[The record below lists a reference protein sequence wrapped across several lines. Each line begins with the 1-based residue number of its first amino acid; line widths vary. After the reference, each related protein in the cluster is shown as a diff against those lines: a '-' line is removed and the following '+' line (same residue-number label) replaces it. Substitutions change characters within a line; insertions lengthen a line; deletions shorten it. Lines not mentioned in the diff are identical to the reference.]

1 MAEMYE
7 EPQLTSFVERPD
19 YGEIGRSIQVRTNF
33 FRILDLPEANFTH
46 YDVTITPDVPPPINR
61 KVVGTFEAQHR
72 NDVLGGMRLI
82 FDGRKNIFTS
92 RPMLLTEEDDGI
104 VNPRRIPRKFTI
116 KIRKVGMI
124 DYRDLMRHAEG
135 KRAFINNV
143 LKALMAIDILIRQEP
158 SMNYVTVRRSFYTTN
173 DTGHLFGGLEAR
185 RGYYQSAKCG
195 QKQLYINIDIT
206 ATAFY
211 ESCSLI
217 MSIAKILGR
226 RGPEDLRGGMTDYDH
241 QRLERAIKGLKIRV
255 VHRGETQKKRK
266 YRIRGITPTPADRTY
281 FQSEGQQE
289 RSVAEYFATT
299 YHRRLN
305 FPFLPCV
312 VVNSNNTFLPMEV
325 CEIVEDQRY
334 TRKLNDKQTADMIK
348 FTCVQPHARANK
360 ILEGFNILNYRDNQ
374 YLRQFGLRVPARVL
388 PTPTIQYHPS
398 SREAKFRPING
409 VWNLRD
415 KKVATGTTL
424 GSWSVVVFSSERDY
438 PLPSVKHFI
447 RELVTTFPNV
457 NPPVIHA
464 NPLGDNEGTLKQAWL
479 LAGNHAKAQPQLIL
493 CILPNTG
500 VDLYAQI
507 KRVSDTVIGVV
518 TQCVQGR
525 NIMSAKKQYCANV
538 CLKINVKLG
547 GMNSFLLPEEIPFI
561 TDVPTILMGADVTH
575 PGPGSTNK
583 PSIAALCA
591 SMDAKASRYAASIRI
606 QSGRTDII
614 ADLSNMVKE
623 LLKTF
628 YQTCGRKPDR
638 ILFYRDGISYEQF
651 KKVLDEEINSV
662 RALQADYAPKITFI
676 VVQKR
681 HHARFFSMDRRDAD
695 NTGNCLPGTVI
706 ERGITHPIEFDFYLQ
721 SQAGLQG
728 TSRPTHYHVLYNE
741 NNLRAD
747 QARFHS
753 REHWSDTESS
763 ESAGSASTFSVVKP
777 ELQKVEM

>member
-1 MAEMYE
+1 MYE

-19 YGEIGRSIQVRTNF
+19 YGEVGRSIQVRTNF
-33 FRILDLPEANFTH
+33 FRILDLPETNFTH

-92 RPMLLTEEDDGI
+92 RPMLLTEGDAGTYEIILPEDDGI
-104 VNPRRIPRKFTI
+104 VNPKRIPRKFTM

-124 DYRDLMRHAEG
+124 DYRDLVRHAEG
-135 KRAFINNV
+135 KRASINNV
-143 LKALMAIDILIRQEP
+143 SKALMAIDILIRQEP
-158 SMNYVTVRRSFYTTN
+158 SMNYVTVRGSFYTTN
-173 DTGHLFGGLEAR
+173 DNGHLFGGLEAR

-217 MSIAKILGR
+217 MSITKILGR
-226 RGPEDLRGGMTDYDH
+226 RSPEDLRGGMTDYDH

-255 VHRGETQKKRK
+255 VHRGEMQKKRK
-266 YRIRGITPTPADRTY
+266 FRIRGITPTPADRTY
-281 FQSEGQQE
+281 FQSEGQE
-289 RSVAEYFATT
+289 DRSVAEYFATT
-299 YHRRLN
+299 YRRRLN

-312 VVNSNNTFLPMEV
+312 VVNNNNTFLPMEV
-325 CEIVEDQRY
+325 CEVDQRY

-348 FTCVQPHARANK
+348 FTCVKPHARANK
-360 ILEGFNILNYRDNQ
+360 ILEGFNTLNYRDNQ

-398 SREAKFRPING
+398 SRDAKFQPING

-415 KKVATGTTL
+415 KKGVGL
-424 GSWSVVVFSSERDY
+424 NMSKYWD
-438 PLPSVKHFI
+438 
-447 RELVTTFPNV
+447 
-457 NPPVIHA
+457 
-464 NPLGDNEGTLKQAWL
+464 GDIEGTLKQAWL

-493 CILPNTG
+493 CILPNKG

-518 TQCVQGR
+518 TQCVQGAH
-525 NIMSAKKQYCANV
+525 IMSAKKQYCANV

-606 QSGRTDII
+606 QRGRTDII

-662 RALQADYAPKITFI
+662 RADYAPKITFI

-681 HHARFFSMDRRDAD
+681 HHTRFFSMDRRDAD

-747 QARFHS
+747 QIQTLSYNLCYLYARCTRSVSLVPPVYYAHLVCNRARFHS

-777 ELQKVEM
+777 ELQKVET

>member
-1 MAEMYE
+1 MYE

-92 RPMLLTEEDDGI
+92 RPMLLTEGDAGTYEIILPEDDGI

-325 CEIVEDQRY
+325 CEIDQRY

-447 RELVTTFPNV
+447 RELVTTW
-457 NPPVIHA
+457 
-464 NPLGDNEGTLKQAWL
+464 DNEGTLKQAWL

-575 PGPGSTNK
+575 PGP
-583 PSIAALCA
+583 AALCA

-747 QARFHS
+747 Q
-753 REHWSDTESS
+753 
-763 ESAGSASTFSVVKP
+763 
-777 ELQKVEM
+777 